1 MFSANTGRPVLA
13 AKLAIILAV
22 TLFPANQL
30 PAAQP
35 GSTKQHPDL
44 AKTYDKYGVSAAVRA
59 GDFVYLGGITAL
71 DNDGNALGP
80 YDGDKQY
87 EVVYERI
94 AELLDMYG
102 ADAKNVISET
112 IYITGWNHA
121 IAGSKHRDAFYKN
134 DKAAWPNATGI
145 EVVSLAVP
153 GLVVEVEV
161 VAYLGD

>member
-1 MFSANTGRPVLA
+1 MFKRITGRLGLA
-13 AKLAIILAV
+13 TKLAIILAI
-22 TLFPANQL
+22 TLLPTSQL

-71 DNDGNALGP
+71 DNEGNVIGS
-80 YDGDKQY
+80 YDGDTQFR
-87 EVVYERI
+87 VVYERI
-94 AELLDMYG
+94 AELLAMYG

-112 IYITGWNHA
+112 IYNTGWDHA
-121 IAGSKHRDAFYKN
+121 IAGGKHRDAFYKN